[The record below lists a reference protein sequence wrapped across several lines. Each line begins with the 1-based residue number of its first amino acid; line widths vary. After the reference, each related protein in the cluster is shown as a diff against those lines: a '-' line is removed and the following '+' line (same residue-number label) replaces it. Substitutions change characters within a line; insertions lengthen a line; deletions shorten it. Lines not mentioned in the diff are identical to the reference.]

1 MRTLYLHSAV
11 GMAVCDLAGRYVSV
25 NAALCGFLG
34 YTSEEL
40 LARTYMDVT
49 HPDDVAR
56 NVELRAALIESRD
69 ETFQVEKRYLHKS
82 GAVVWALTVV
92 SMVRDAAGQP
102 LYTIGQMLD
111 ISPLKQTEQA
121 LRLSQSH
128 LASAQKLAHIGDWA
142 WNIAS
147 GELRWSDEV
156 YRIFGLEREACDV
169 NYGLFVDHLHPDDRA
184 AVMGAIDKALAGA
197 GDYDIDHR
205 ICLDDGRIKVVHEI
219 GFVFRGA
226 DGLPKSMIGTVQ
238 DITER
243 YQYEQT
249 VLDYRKQIQRL
260 AAHDNLLI
268 EAERKRIAHEIHDE
282 IGQLLTVLKIDMQL
296 CRAAIPY
303 DAPLHRRTEDML
315 KLIEQTIASVRDITH
330 NLRPPA
336 LNLGLAAALEWLVQ
350 DVGRRTALRIVLNCD
365 YREHIID
372 DDTATAAFRAVQESV
387 TNIIRHASATDVLIT
402 LACRD
407 ENLVL
412 EIADNGCGFDVD
424 AAFRRGGFGLLGMRE
439 RIAALGGRLDIESD
453 VEAGTTV
460 RIALA
465 VKR

>member
-1 MRTLYLHSAV
+1 MRTLYQHSAV

-25 NAALCGFLG
+25 NAATCSFLG
-34 YTSEEL
+34 YSSAEL

-49 HPDDVAR
+49 HPDDVGR
-56 NVELRAALIESRD
+56 NIELRDTLINHCG

-82 GAVVWALTVV
+82 GGIVWALTVV
-92 SMVRDAAGQP
+92 SVVRDATGQP

-111 ISPLKQTEQA
+111 ISRLKHTEQA
-121 LRLSQSH
+121 LRQSRES
-128 LASAQKLAHIGDWA
+128 LANAQRIAHIGDWE

-147 GELRWSDEV
+147 NEFSWSDEIF
-156 YRIFGLEREACDV
+156 RIYGIERGDT
-169 NYGLFVDHLHPDDRA
+169 GVDYEFFMARLPDSDQSWVRKT
-184 AVMGAIDKALAGA
+184 ILDALRHHQTYA
-197 GDYDIDHR
+197 YDHR
-205 ICLDDGRIKVVHEI
+205 IVAEDGSIKVVHEI
-219 GFVFRGA
+219 GTIFRDEHGQPA
-226 DGLPKSMIGTVQ
+226 RIVGTVQ

-249 VLDYRKQIQRL
+249 VLDYRNQIQKL

-296 CRAAIPY
+296 CRAAIP
-303 DAPLHRRTEDML
+303 DEALLHRRTEDML
-315 KLIEQTIASVRDITH
+315 KLIEQTIASVRNITH

-350 DVGRRTALRIVLNCD
+350 DVGRRTGMRFVLNSD
-365 YREHIID
+365 TSERAID
-372 DDTATAAFRAVQESV
+372 DQTATAAFRVAQESI
-387 TNIIRHASATDVLIT
+387 TNIIRHAGASEVLIA
-402 LACRD
+402 LALKGA
-407 ENLVL
+407 NLLL

-424 AAFRRGGFGLLGMRE
+424 AAFRRGGYGLLGMRE

-453 VEAGTTV
+453 VETGTTV
-460 RIALA
+460 RIALP
-465 VKR
+465 VK